1 MKVGAR
7 NVGPAH
13 RTPRVVV
20 IRDASEAA
28 TLE

>member
-7 NVGPAH
+7 NVGAPH
-13 RTPRVVV
+13 RTPRVV